1 VVFATRGLTRLRTK
15 NPVTSDTTSAPQ
27 NTPGSGS
34 PVPGTP
40 NATRMSMILAM
51 KKAG

>member
-1 VVFATRGLTRLRTK
+1 VRPHDYYGYDSTTITR
-15 NPVTSDTTSAPQ
+15 PSDDA
-27 NTPGSGS
+27 

>member
-1 VVFATRGLTRLRTK
+1 VRPHDYYGYDSTTITR
-15 NPVTSDTTSAPQ
+15 PSDYA
-27 NTPGSGS
+27 PGSGS